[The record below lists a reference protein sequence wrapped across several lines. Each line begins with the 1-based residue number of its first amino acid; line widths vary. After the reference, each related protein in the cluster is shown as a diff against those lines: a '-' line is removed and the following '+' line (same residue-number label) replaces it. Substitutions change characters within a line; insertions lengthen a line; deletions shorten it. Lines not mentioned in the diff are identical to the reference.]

1 MKKLLVSSIVILSS
15 LTLASCSS
23 LDGQYKKSSNDKK
36 QTTKQVKTPTRSSFK
51 NNVATLNDKTIKITG
66 VKTIKITGVKTIKD
80 TQEYSQP
87 LVVFMY
93 KTTNKSNKIITPLTA
108 WNNTFKITQKGK
120 SLKKV
125 SFTDDRLD
133 SNPDK
138 NLAEG
143 DSAKN
148 SVVYE
153 LDNQK
158 DPIKINASEGISTN
172 SINESSSI
180 DGTNLGSEQFS
191 INNN

>member
-1 MKKLLVSSIVILSS
+1 MFKGDNKMKKLLVSSIVILSS

-51 NNVATLNDKTIKITG
+51 NNVATLND
-66 VKTIKITGVKTIKD
+66 KTIKITGVKTIKD

-148 SVVYE
+148 SVGYE

>member
-36 QTTKQVKTPTRSSFK
+36 QTTKEGNEVITEYK
-51 NNVATLNDKTIKITG
+51 NNVATLND
-66 VKTIKITGVKTIKD
+66 KTIKITGVKTIKD

>member
-1 MKKLLVSSIVILSS
+1 MFKGDNKMKKLLVSSIVILSS

-36 QTTKQVKTPTRSSFK
+36 QTTKQVKAPTRSSFK
-51 NNVATLNDKTIKITG
+51 NNVATLND
-66 VKTIKITGVKTIKD
+66 KTIKITGVKTIKD

-158 DPIKINASEGISTN
+158 DPIKINASEGISIN

>member
-51 NNVATLNDKTIKITG
+51 NNVATLND
-66 VKTIKITGVKTIKD
+66 KTIKITGVKTIKD

-158 DPIKINASEGISTN
+158 DPIKINASEGISIN

>member
-66 VKTIKITGVKTIKD
+66 VKTIKD

-87 LVVFMY
+87 LVVSMY